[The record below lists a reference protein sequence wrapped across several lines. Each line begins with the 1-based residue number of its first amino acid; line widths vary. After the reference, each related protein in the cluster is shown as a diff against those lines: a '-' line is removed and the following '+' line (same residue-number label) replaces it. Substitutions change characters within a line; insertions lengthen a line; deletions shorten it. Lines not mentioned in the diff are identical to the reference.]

1 MNYDMS
7 SYFEDPE
14 FKEALAKYEGMVENH
29 TPAYFEADELIDIAE
44 YYTLKGR
51 HKDADKAIDLTLQ
64 LHPEN
69 TDALVFRIRSL
80 MLQNKKEEA
89 KVVAQL
95 IANSTDRECRF
106 LQADMLM
113 EEDRIEEAEEIFK
126 HVNDIFNEYND
137 LKDVYDENR
146 ILKEKLDSYVNIES
160 ENEVLQSE
168 IKKLKKLTEMD
179 YLPNDYKTKAAS
191 VQIRDQTNWN
201 DEITIDA
208 GSLNNVQEGMAV
220 CDSKGMIGV
229 VSHVTEISSTVS
241 LLTSENPSN
250 QIPVM
255 IINGDQTIYGLL
267 KNYDVNKKVLN
278 ITLLSGIDKL
288 EKNAKVYTS
297 GLGGDGKCPKG
308 IYIGKAKKLVTQS
321 DGTTMTL
328 TVKMAAQFKDLS
340 YVSVVKKV
348 NGNEE

>member
-1 MNYDMS
+1 MNNRRKKRNKRIIIGVFVVVILVSVIGFFVGRKQSRLEKTLSNSISM
-7 SYFEDPE
+7 
-14 FKEALAKYEGMVENH
+14 
-29 TPAYFEADELIDIAE
+29 IE
-44 YYTLKGR
+44 YY
-51 HKDADKAIDLTLQ
+51 I
-64 LHPEN
+64 
-69 TDALVFRIRSL
+69 I
-80 MLQNKKEEA
+80 KKP
-89 KVVAQL
+89 
-95 IANSTDRECRF
+95 ISF
-106 LQADMLM
+106 
-113 EEDRIEEAEEIFK
+113 
-126 HVNDIFNEYND
+126 VNDIFNEYND

-297 GLGGDGKCPKG
+297 GLGGDGKCPKR

>member
-1 MNYDMS
+1 MNDTRGDYMNNRRKKRNKRIIIGVFVVVILVS
-7 SYFEDPE
+7 VIGFFVGRKQSRLE
-14 FKEALAKYEGMVENH
+14 KTLSNSISM
-29 TPAYFEADELIDIAE
+29 IE
-44 YYTLKGR
+44 YY
-51 HKDADKAIDLTLQ
+51 I
-64 LHPEN
+64 
-69 TDALVFRIRSL
+69 I
-80 MLQNKKEEA
+80 KKP
-89 KVVAQL
+89 
-95 IANSTDRECRF
+95 ISF
-106 LQADMLM
+106 
-113 EEDRIEEAEEIFK
+113 
-126 HVNDIFNEYND
+126 VNDIFNEYND

-146 ILKEKLDSYVNIES
+146 ILKEKLDSYVNVES

-297 GLGGDGKCPKG
+297 GLG

>member
-1 MNYDMS
+1 MNDTRGDYMNNRRKKRNKRIIIGVFVVVILVS
-7 SYFEDPE
+7 VIGFFVGRKQSRLE
-14 FKEALAKYEGMVENH
+14 KTLSNSISM
-29 TPAYFEADELIDIAE
+29 IE
-44 YYTLKGR
+44 YY
-51 HKDADKAIDLTLQ
+51 I
-64 LHPEN
+64 
-69 TDALVFRIRSL
+69 I
-80 MLQNKKEEA
+80 KKP
-89 KVVAQL
+89 
-95 IANSTDRECRF
+95 ISF
-106 LQADMLM
+106 
-113 EEDRIEEAEEIFK
+113 
-126 HVNDIFNEYND
+126 VNDIFNEYND

-297 GLGGDGKCPKG
+297 GLGGDGKGPKG

-328 TVKMAAQFKDLS
+328 TVKTAAQFKDLS